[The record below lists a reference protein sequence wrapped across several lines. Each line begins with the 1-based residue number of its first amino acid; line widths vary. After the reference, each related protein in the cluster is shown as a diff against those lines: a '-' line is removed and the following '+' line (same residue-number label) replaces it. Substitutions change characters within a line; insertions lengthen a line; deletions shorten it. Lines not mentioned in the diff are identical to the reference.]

1 MCPRRTSRHIWLQRW
16 TSNDAASSLLRR
28 RWCAAPRIALSCAPA
43 SPANLHELRGG
54 EQVPEGMRKRVPG
67 DFEVV
72 AQRKGFLRFRNPE
85 LTELVAAH
93 AEASQKKEACLAS
106 ALQVRQSHS
115 SA

>member
-1 MCPRRTSRHIWLQRW
+1 MVCHTTHCNGMR
-16 TSNDAASSLLRR
+16 ASK
-28 RWCAAPRIALSCAPA
+28 PA
-43 SPANLHELRGG
+43 DLHELRGA
-54 EQVPEGMRKRVPG
+54 EQVPEGLRKRVPG

-93 AEASQKKEACLAS
+93 AEASQQKEACLAS
-106 ALQVRQSHS
+106 ALQVQHSHS

>member
-1 MCPRRTSRHIWLQRW
+1 MMQRPLHCVGGGVPRVMR
-16 TSNDAASSLLRR
+16 ASK
-28 RWCAAPRIALSCAPA
+28 PA
-43 SPANLHELRGG
+43 DLHELRGA
-54 EQVPEGMRKRVPG
+54 EQVPESMRKRVPG

-93 AEASQKKEACLAS
+93 AEASQQKEACLAS
-106 ALQVRQSHS
+106 ALQVRHSHS